1 MVRTAE
7 DRGQKL
13 TLKTYSGC
21 CRLLALFLGIIIVC
35 SLFGCLVQTSWGA
48 VKVSNVSFDARGAL
62 QDADLYV
69 PAGTNDRDKLPCI
82 VLSHGGGCTKGV
94 MTGFAQELARR
105 GFVVLNVS
113 SYGAGLS
120 EQPMYDEDGY
130 GIEGMAVNCQGLWDA
145 VNYVRTLKY
154 VDQTRIAVGGH
165 SQGAYRT
172 AYVAVND
179 CGYLSFNDLMIN
191 FMYEEFGIQFTEEE
205 LSMDAEALAQ
215 KYLNSD
221 QQKAYEMKSAAT
233 KEWMQT
239 RVKAI
244 VPIGSATVAVS
255 SMMRPQT
262 VSVAGHEVSRF
273 VQTNVCSIIGKWD
286 HNYPFLLGLQSIF
299 EGESFPETYLQT
311 GESTVFDTWLQVTD
325 SGVANQLGTI
335 YDTKPALNQ
344 TLHDAIEART
354 TRMAIGIDRVTH
366 SLEFLSNE
374 TTSAVVNYLDDVFEN
389 ASPVSAQSM
398 VWQWREYLNTISMFA
413 MIGVIII
420 LTALFLN
427 KSYFSQLKFEHSEA
441 AYSPMKGRGATVAFL
456 MITVVITT
464 ITCYWANKGKFKLYN
479 GSKFLPQDGTAPSC
493 FVYLFY
499 TAVFFL
505 VLVAVFAVL
514 RKKKEGIT
522 GLEKLGLNIGIKNVC
537 KALLLSFILIMVCYG
552 TLAFIEY
559 WFNQDF
565 RWWMCVFTKI
575 QPAGWGQFARYTLIF
590 IPLYIPICAA
600 TNYMDAGEKS
610 RHPVMSIVIAV
621 LIGSAGVYINHFINI
636 IGLYSNETLT
646 LLSEASIC
654 GGLLIFV
661 PITVF
666 VAKKTYKITGSIWM
680 GVFLNAMLNAWLW
693 VSAISSTSI
702 YMGTSFVERFLG
714 F

>member
-1 MVRTAE
+1 MMKTAE
-7 DRGQKL
+7 GREQTF

-21 CRLLALFLGIIIVC
+21 RRLLALFLGIIIVC
-35 SLFGCLVQTSWGA
+35 SLLGCLVQTSWGT
-48 VKVSNVSFDARGAL
+48 VKVSNVSFDTRGAL

-69 PAGTNDRDKLPCI
+69 PVGTSDRDQLPCI
-82 VLSHGGGCTKGV
+82 VLSHGGGCAKGV

-113 SYGAGLS
+113 SYGSGLS

-130 GIEGMAVNCQGLWDA
+130 GIEGMAVNSQGLWDA

-172 AYVAVND
+172 AYVAMND
-179 CGYLSFNDLMIN
+179 CGYLSYNDLMIN
-191 FMYEEFGIQFTEEE
+191 FMYEEFGIQFTQEE
-205 LSMDAEALAQ
+205 LGMDAEALAQ
-215 KYLNSD
+215 KYLNAD
-221 QQKAYEMKSAAT
+221 QQKTYELKSTAT
-233 KEWMQT
+233 KEWVDT

-255 SMMRPQT
+255 TMMRPQT

-311 GESTVFDTWLQVTD
+311 GDATVFDTWLQLTD

-335 YDTKPALNQ
+335 HDTKPASNQ
-344 TLHDAIEART
+344 ALHDAIDART

-366 SLEFLSNE
+366 SLEFLSNA

-389 ASPVSAQSM
+389 ASPVPAQSI
-398 VWQWREYLNTISMFA
+398 VWQWREYLNTVSMFA
-413 MIGVIII
+413 MIGITAI
-420 LTALFLN
+420 LAALLLN
-427 KSYFSQLKFEHSEA
+427 KSYFAQLKLEHPEA
-441 AYSPMKGRGATVAFL
+441 SYSPMKGKGMTAAFWI
-456 MITVVITT
+456 ITVVITT
-464 ITCYWANKGKFKLYN
+464 ITCYWANKGKFKLYK

-499 TAVFFL
+499 TALFLL
-505 VLVAVFAVL
+505 VLIAVFAVL
-514 RKKKEGIT
+514 RKKKEGTT
-522 GLEKLGLNIGIKNVC
+522 GLEKLGLNIGVKNIL
-537 KALLLSFILIMVCYG
+537 KTLLLSFIIMMACYG
-552 TLAFIEY
+552 ILVFIEY

-565 RWWMCVFTKI
+565 RWWMCIFTEI

-590 IPLYIPICAA
+590 IPLYIPICMA
-600 TNYMDAGEKS
+600 TNYTDNGGKS
-610 RHPVMSIVIAV
+610 KHPAIPVVIAV
-621 LIGSAGVYINHFINI
+621 LVGSAGVYINHFINI

-654 GGLLIFV
+654 GGLLMFV
-661 PITVF
+661 PITLY
-666 VAKKTYKITGSIWM
+666 VAKKTYKVTGSIWM

-702 YMGTSFVERFLG
+702 YMGTTFAERFFG